1 MDLNEDFPFSKND
14 PELAFQWTEQEPEYA
29 EDGLSCNN
37 IESLAK
43 KVFILFYFFKR

>member
-14 PELAFQWTEQEPEYA
+14 RELAFQWTEQEREYA

-37 IESLAK
+37 IENLTK